1 MPVFH
6 IPKAGGKVNVR
17 GASVVI
23 ALIALMILA
32 AIAVSYFKPRPMSA
46 VEVARQKQLIIFRDA
61 DYCTAEQ
68 LSQMTTESLD
78 NYIDML
84 NYIIRIN
91 DSLTVLSRAGV
102 AEADSE
108 YTVAEA
114 NAKLAITGLTQ
125 RETAARARVLQLAG
139 KNQSPLV
146 DSLYNLVHQPMPSYP
161 DEAAALRERN
171 LTFERYVAEIFD

>member
-6 IPKAGGKVNVR
+6 APRPGDKVNVR
-17 GASVVI
+17 GAAVVI
-23 ALIALMILA
+23 TIVALMVLA
-32 AIAVSYFKPRPMSA
+32 AIAVSLFKPQPMSA
-46 VEVARQKQLIIFRDA
+46 VEVARQKQLIALRDA
-61 DYCTAEQ
+61 DYCSAEQ
-68 LSQMTTESLD
+68 LSQMTTGALD
-78 NYIDML
+78 NYIAML

-91 DSLTVLSRAGV
+91 DSLTVFSRVGV

-139 KNQSPLV
+139 KSRSPLV
-146 DSLYNLVHQPMPSYP
+146 DSLYDLVHQQMPSYP
-161 DEAAALRERN
+161 DEAAALRKRN